1 MEKKKKKK
9 EEPKPTEPEF
19 VIKSANPEPLDRK
32 KLKKKRFVEDEK

>member
-19 VIKSANPEPLDRK
+19 ITKSANPESADGK
-32 KLKKKRFVEDEK
+32 KLKKKRFVEDES